1 MKYVNK
7 DSMSYIGSV
16 NVSLKKIN
24 SNFTFYN
31 DGTPELFK
39 SLSRFLCGYG
49 VDNMIPNTIG
59 LKAYLTD
66 GQSSNCLRSGN
77 NLPISRRVVSNDGS
91 AIFTSLL
98 NRQDIASMPPDLNTV
113 KYFELTMFS
122 ISGVALATVQVSSA
136 VIAEV
141 YNGNGVEALIEWKM
155 QFKNAEKEPEEE
167 NNAEVSENE

>member
-7 DSMSYIGSV
+7 DSMSYTGSV

-49 VDNMIPNTIG
+49 ADNMVPNTIG

-66 GQSSNCLRSGN
+66 GRDLNCLRNGR
-77 NLPISRRVVSNDGS
+77 NLPISRRVVGADGS

-98 NRQDIASMPPDLNTV
+98 NKRDIQSIPADMNTV
-113 KYFELTMFS
+113 KYFELTMYS
-122 ISGVALATVQVSSA
+122 VSGTVLATVQVSSD
-136 VIAEV
+136 VIVEV

-155 QFKNAEKEPEEE
+155 QFKNTEKESEEE
-167 NNAEVSENE
+167 SVEEVNDNE